1 MKLMCSDLW
10 MLITSSAILP
20 NFALIYSEFDLK
32 EIQHLFYAVERR
44 VIEKGNVIQS
54 LDQPIIM
61 YPFIYIVTYRCLVI
75 KGSVEITD
83 RQGEQH
89 DWQGER
95 YSTYQTLWEVLLGL
109 VNMNSRS
116 VRQSDRG
123 KWSLGHSSKSSM
135 WYRVN
140 RISLSW
146 RSSND
151 LWNDWSRQSNSHTPS
166 TSISTSITQS
176 YIKVMILVS

>member
-1 MKLMCSDLW
+1 

-123 KWSLGHSSKSSM
+123 K
-135 WYRVN
+135 
-140 RISLSW
+140 
-146 RSSND
+146 
-151 LWNDWSRQSNSHTPS
+151 
-166 TSISTSITQS
+166 
-176 YIKVMILVS
+176 